1 MLERAS
7 RSVDRAP
14 VLPFRRMRSYTRV
27 LLPIVLVLFV
37 PAARCMAGG
46 PFGICVRPHVH
57 PIAHSVA
64 DSADAPSKENTR
76 LVSSTLALLLG
87 PFAAH
92 RIYLGTTPKVAI
104 IYGVT
109 FGGFGLLAITDLGH
123 LLFTK
128 DLEPYRNNDRVFMW
142 AEKHHT
148 PTPP

>member
-1 MLERAS
+1 MPAIGKALLYLLMA
-7 RSVDRAP
+7 
-14 VLPFRRMRSYTRV
+14 V
-27 LLPIVLVLFV
+27 LLPTA
-37 PAARCMAGG
+37 PSMAAG
-46 PFGICVRPHVH
+46 PFGARTFTLIEVNTAQAP
-57 PIAHSVA
+57 
-64 DSADAPSKENTR
+64 DSSEGKGKENTR
-76 LVSSTLALLLG
+76 LVSSSLALLLG

-128 DLEPYRNNDRVFMW
+128 DLGPYRNNDRVFMW
-142 AEKHHT
+142 TEPRQA

>member
-1 MLERAS
+1 MAQ
-7 RSVDRAP
+7 AP
-14 VLPFRRMRSYTRV
+14 DSIDGTR
-27 LLPIVLVLFV
+27 
-37 PAARCMAGG
+37 
-46 PFGICVRPHVH
+46 
-57 PIAHSVA
+57 
-64 DSADAPSKENTR
+64 KENTR
-76 LVSSTLALLLG
+76 LVSSSLALLLG

-142 AEKHHT
+142 TEPRHA